1 MICNNSDKVR
11 LRPVEKK
18 DLSLIQKWRN
28 TDSIQPFLREYREMS
43 LRHIENWYENM
54 ILDNKFEFFLVE
66 DSKTNPIGISGFT
79 YIDWINKNADL
90 HLAIYEKPWGDIKIG
105 NEIMK
110 IMLNYG
116 FNFLNFHRIYAEI
129 YEIDKDKIELFNLFD
144 FKKDAILRDH
154 YYYKGKYTN
163 SLIFSLLKNEYE
175 K

>member
-1 MICNNSDKVR
+1 MSY
-11 LRPVEKK
+11 L
-18 DLSLIQKWRN
+18 WRY
-28 TDSIQPFLREYREMS
+28 LYRWRS
-43 LRHIENWYENM
+43 
-54 ILDNKFEFFLVE
+54 
-66 DSKTNPIGISGFT
+66 
-79 YIDWINKNADL
+79 
-90 HLAIYEKPWGDIKIG
+90 
-105 NEIMK
+105 EIMK
-110 IMLNYG
+110 TMLNYG